1 MTSSARCL
9 AQSLLPE
16 RERGKKKKKQQQ
28 PARGREMAM
37 RMAVAV
43 VAVMGV
49 LALPAAAQTSN
60 TPDCAAKLAPC
71 APYINTTG
79 PPPDTCCGPIKE
91 AVQNELKCL
100 CGLYAAP
107 EIFKAFNINVT
118 QALGVSKRCG
128 LSDTTEACKGLSPI
142 QSPPGSPSGGDGKNS
157 AHRTLSVGFPGL
169 MSLFL
174 ALWSVLA

>member
-1 MTSSARCL
+1 
-9 AQSLLPE
+9 
-16 RERGKKKKKQQQ
+16 
-28 PARGREMAM
+28 MAM
-37 RMAVAV
+37 RMVAAAAVAV

-49 LALPAAAQTSN
+49 LASPTAAQTSN

-79 PPPDTCCGPIKE
+79 TPPDTCCGPIKE
-91 AVQNELKCL
+91 AVQNELQCL
-100 CGLYAAP
+100 CGLYASP

-128 LSDTTEACKGLSPI
+128 LSDTTDACK
-142 QSPPGSPSGGDGKNS
+142 GSPSGGKNS
-157 AHRTLSVGFPGL
+157 GHRTVSVGFPGL

>member
-1 MTSSARCL
+1 
-9 AQSLLPE
+9 SLLAE
-16 RERGKKKKKQQQ
+16 RQRGEKKKKQHQ
-28 PARGREMAM
+28 PASRGREMAM
-37 RMAVAV
+37 RMAVAAAVAV

-49 LALPAAAQTSN
+49 LAPLTAAQTSN

-91 AVQNELKCL
+91 AVENELKCL
-100 CGLYAAP
+100 CGLYASP

-128 LSDTTEACKGLSPI
+128 LSDTTEACKGLSPT
-142 QSPPGSPSGGDGKNS
+142 QSPPGSPSGGGGKNS
-157 AHRTLSVGFPGL
+157 GHRTLSVGFPGL
-169 MSLFL
+169 MSLLL

>member
-1 MTSSARCL
+1 
-9 AQSLLPE
+9 
-16 RERGKKKKKQQQ
+16 
-28 PARGREMAM
+28 MAM
-37 RMAVAV
+37 RMAVAAA
-43 VAVMGV
+43 VAVVVVMVV
-49 LALPAAAQTSN
+49 LAPPAAAQTSN

-79 PPPDTCCGPIKE
+79 TPPDTCCGPIKE

-100 CGLYAAP
+100 CGLYASP

-128 LSDTTEACKGLSPI
+128 LSDTTEACKGS
-142 QSPPGSPSGGDGKNS
+142 SGGGKNS
-157 AHRTLSVGFPGL
+157 GHRTLSVGFPGL

-174 ALWSVLA
+174 ALWSVLV

>member
-1 MTSSARCL
+1 
-9 AQSLLPE
+9 
-16 RERGKKKKKQQQ
+16 
-28 PARGREMAM
+28 MATW
-37 RMAVAV
+37 MAVAV

-49 LALPAAAQTSN
+49 LAPPAAAQTSS

-79 PPPDTCCGPIKE
+79 MPPDTCCGPIKE

-100 CGLYAAP
+100 CGLYASP

-128 LSDTTEACKGLSPI
+128 LSDTTEACKGLAPT
-142 QSPPGSPSGGDGKNS
+142 QSHPGSPSGGGKNS
-157 AHRTLSVGFPGL
+157 GHRTLSVGFPGL

-174 ALWSVLA
+174 ALWAVLA